1 MNTATLKDESA
12 PGRELAELTAQARAA
27 YKDKRTKECIDLTN
41 RVLLVDPQNTEAHAL
56 RDSVQS
62 DIQRDLK
69 DARALLEDSH
79 RMTEGQKYRKAAEI
93 ILLKILYLDS
103 GHAEAKQLL
112 ADVKGSAGATTQ
124 FSHSGR
130 IAPLEETVFTANPT
144 PVVKQQESSGQ
155 EMNLKFPLIFA
166 GIVLLGG
173 GLWFF
178 SSQAT
183 GKVTEPAP
191 KAIKTVEDLPPV
203 PRAAPNSASAVS
215 NTVSIGAPSPA
226 STQSATQP
234 LKTAAV
240 IPPVAPAPVNRG
252 VVPAV
257 PAAPIIASV
266 TTLVP
271 RASAVKGE
279 PGSLA
284 VNSAIAADI
293 YMGDKYL
300 GATPITLP
308 LAPGRHTL
316 EYRHN
321 DLRAVMTHEIK
332 SRETSTAFV
341 VFETTVQINARPW
354 ALVFVE
360 GASRRALGQT
370 PLSSVRV
377 PIGSRLTFE
386 NPNFPAKSHRVTE
399 GDSAIQVV
407 FP

>member
-41 RVLLVDPQNTEAHAL
+41 RVLLVDPQNTEANAL

-69 DARALLEDSH
+69 DARALLEDSY

-112 ADVKGSAGATTQ
+112 ADVKGSVGAATQ
-124 FSHSGR
+124 ISHGGR

-144 PVVKQQESSGQ
+144 PVLKREESSGQ
-155 EMNLKFPLIFA
+155 GMNLKFPLIFA

-191 KAIKTVEDLPPV
+191 MPVRTVEDLPPV

-215 NTVSIGAPSPA
+215 NTVSIVAA
-226 STQSATQP
+226 SSAATQSPTQP
-234 LKTAAV
+234 LKTAPIA
-240 IPPVAPAPVNRG
+240 PAAPAPANR
-252 VVPAV
+252 VVEPAI
-257 PAAPIIASV
+257 PAAPPIASV

-271 RASAVKGE
+271 KAGASKE
-279 PGSLA
+279 SGSLA

-354 ALVFVE
+354 AMVFVE

-386 NPNFPAKSHRVTE
+386 NPNFQAKSHRVTE